1 MCELVS
7 AATMASITGIE
18 TATAFTVI
26 DAVSIISTISSV
38 GSSFSSAQAQKDQMA
53 YQAGVD
59 RNKAVIR
66 ERQAVDVTKRGE
78 EDARAKKAQIASIS
92 DRQLVTLAG
101 QGGDVTTGTS
111 VDLLAETKE
120 RGKLE
125 EKKIINNAARKAT
138 AVRAD
143 ATNATADAVAGQL
156 ASDSINPLVLAGGT
170 ALKGFGQVGAQWYKR
185 SIG

>member
-143 ATNATADAVAGQL
+143 ATTATADAIAGQH
-156 ASDSINPLVLAGGT
+156 ASDSINPLFDAGGT